1 LILREFTEKDIDEIT
16 SLMKNLCSIKG
27 QQFNEDRW
35 RISLQNRMNQDSNA
49 EVIVALDDHREKVI
63 GMAQC
68 SIKQSDKGYRFGYI
82 SNLIVREEERRSGVG
97 EKIINYIIDLFRR
110 NHIKAL
116 RLSLNSELN
125 EAAKILFTKLGFK
138 EIFRVYEKIIN

>member
-16 SLMKNLCSIKG
+16 ALMKNLCSIKG

-35 RISLQNRMNQDSNA
+35 RRSLQNRMNQESNA
-49 EVIVALDDHREKVI
+49 EVIVALDDDKEKVI

-97 EKIINYIIDLFRR
+97 ETIINYIIDLFRR
-110 NHIKAL
+110 NHIKSL
-116 RLSLNSELN
+116 RLSLSSDLD
-125 EAAKILFTKLGFK
+125 EAAKILFIKLGFK

>member
-1 LILREFTEKDIDEIT
+1 MILREFTEKDIDEIT
-16 SLMKNLCSIKG
+16 SLMKSLCSIKG

-35 RISLQNRMNQDSNA
+35 RTSLQNRMNQDSNA

-116 RLSLNSELN
+116 RLSLSSDLD

>member
-16 SLMKNLCSIKG
+16 SLMKSLCSIKG

-35 RISLQNRMNQDSNA
+35 RTSLQNRMNQDSNA

-116 RLSLNSELN
+116 RLSLSSDLD

>member
-1 LILREFTEKDIDEIT
+1 MILREFTEKDIDEIT
-16 SLMKNLCSIKG
+16 ALMKNLCSIKG

-35 RISLQNRMNQDSNA
+35 RRSLQNRMNQESNA
-49 EVIVALDDHREKVI
+49 EVIVALDDDKEKVI

-97 EKIINYIIDLFRR
+97 ETIINYIIDLFRR
-110 NHIKAL
+110 NHIKSL
-116 RLSLNSELN
+116 RLSLSSDLD
-125 EAAKILFTKLGFK
+125 EAAKILFIKLGFK